1 MVDKKR
7 KLKAK
12 HEWVEKPLVENAES
26 TKTESLKDSSLA
38 VGRVAHTGF
47 DILLDMPADEGD
59 SRDAIAEA
67 RSDSDGEGS
76 EILKRRRTERSSQD
90 NDIVEGSDA
99 TTLSKKE
106 RKMLKK
112 KNKQFAKKSEGDNGR
127 PSFML
132 SRDHN
137 KLSIKV
143 RLDVGDQME
152 GAKTRGMGKPLDKYA
167 GFAHQQDL
175 RDLVVYLLM
184 ETPTLPWIMVKNKFN
199 IQKVVLLYVAGL
211 DPQLFNVDLA
221 HPDSRRPIAWAER
234 ATKGPAAEFQHLR
247 KFFDV
252 MNVIKAGGDK
262 FRVHSPPNTLLNVPL
277 SNTEK
282 LKRDKELKK
291 KNQDA
296 QNLTAEHY
304 LIRAHDL
311 READYPLPSY
321 LDPDAEHQPGW
332 TETEQGVPSDPPVA
346 KKMIA
351 MDCEMV
357 RTTAGSELAR
367 VTLVNEEGKAIYD
380 QLVMPEN
387 PVVDYLTQYSGMTA
401 ERLEGVTTRLAD
413 VQRKLQ
419 ELVTYDTILIGHSLE
434 NDMKVLKWLAQKWLS
449 KKIQTGGELGH
460 DSEEDARTCMELVK
474 LKIEKGPGFGEYN
487 QDQESIFSRLV
498 RHTKPRTSAFIDV
511 NSHSGEH
518 ATTVLKPANDAEV
531 VKAIP
536 GALSDHDFVWA
547 RLRDMEINHG
557 KIAAVDVNEVEQS
570 SAEPNQPFTR
580 ISSADKIQAAEEE
593 IREAI
598 QSVDRSI
605 AAIVESLPLNTAL
618 LVTSGQGD
626 HREVSRMQARQK
638 HFQKLYNTLNLS
650 AIPKEEQFLDE
661 DQKALEQAVD
671 RAKNGVCFFMVK

>member
-1 MVDKKR
+1 MLDKKR

-12 HEWVEKPLVENAES
+12 HEWVEKTLAENGES
-26 TKTESLKDSSLA
+26 SQSDNTQDSSMG
-38 VGRVAHTGF
+38 VGIVEPTSF
-47 DILLDMPADEGD
+47 DILLDMPADE
-59 SRDAIAEA
+59 DANEETAAEA
-67 RSDSDGEGS
+67 KSESDRENS
-76 EILKRRRTERSSQD
+76 EVPKRRKIERSRQD
-90 NDIVEGSDA
+90 NDTVDGSEVM
-99 TTLSKKE
+99 TLSKKE
-106 RKMLKK
+106 RKILKK

-127 PSFML
+127 SSFML

-137 KLSIKV
+137 KLSIK
-143 RLDVGDQME
+143 
-152 GAKTRGMGKPLDKYA
+152 
-167 GFAHQQDL
+167 DL

-211 DPQLFNVDLA
+211 DPQLFNVDLT
-221 HPDSRRPIAWAER
+221 HPDSRKPIAWAER
-234 ATKGPAAEFQHLR
+234 ATKGPATEFQHLR

-291 KNQDA
+291 KSQDA
-296 QNLTAEHY
+296 QNLTAEYY

-321 LDPDAEHQPGW
+321 LDSNAELQPDW
-332 TETEQGVPSDPPVA
+332 IETKQLKLTDPPVA

-357 RTTAGSELAR
+357 RTTVGSELTR
-367 VTLVNEEGKAIYD
+367 VTLVDEEGKAIYD
-380 QLVMPEN
+380 QLVMPDN
-387 PVVDYLTQYSGMTA
+387 PIVDYLTQYSGMTA

-419 ELVTYDTILIGHSLE
+419 ELVTYDTILVGHSLE
-434 NDMKVLKWLAQKWLS
+434 NDMKVLKYAHPFIIDTAMVYHHTRGPPFRPSLKWLAQKWLS

-487 QDQESIFSRLV
+487 QEQESIFSRLY

-531 VKAIP
+531 VEAIS

-557 KIAAVDVNEVEQS
+557 KIATVGVNETEQS
-570 SAEPNQPFTR
+570 TAEPNQPFTR
-580 ISSADKIQAAEEE
+580 ISSADKVQAAEEE

-598 QSVDRSI
+598 QSVDRNI

-650 AIPKEEQFLDE
+650 AIPKEDQFLDE

>member
-7 KLKAK
+7 KHKAK
-12 HEWVEKPLVENAES
+12 HEWVEKPLVENVES
-26 TKTESLKDSSLA
+26 SQPDSIQDSSMD
-38 VGRVAHTGF
+38 VGIVARTSF
-47 DILLDMPADEGD
+47 DILLDMPVDEVDNGE
-59 SRDAIAEA
+59 AIAEPK
-67 RSDSDGEGS
+67 SDSDEQDS
-76 EILKRRRTERSSQD
+76 EIRKKRKTELSSKD
-90 NDIVEGSDA
+90 SDSA
-99 TTLSKKE
+99 DVTTLSKKE
-106 RKMLKK
+106 RKILKK

-137 KLSIKV
+137 KLSIKASW
-143 RLDVGDQME
+143 E
-152 GAKTRGMGKPLDKYA
+152 
-167 GFAHQQDL
+167 DL

-211 DPQLFNVDLA
+211 DPQLFNVDLG
-221 HPDSRRPIAWAER
+221 HPDSSRPIVWAER
-234 ATKGPAAEFQHLR
+234 ATKGPATEFQHLR

-277 SNTEK
+277 SNTERQ
-282 LKRDKELKK
+282 KRDKELKK
-291 KNQDA
+291 KSQDA
-296 QNLTAEHY
+296 QNLSAEHY

-321 LDPDAEHQPGW
+321 LDPNAEHQPGW
-332 TETEQGVPSDPPVA
+332 TETEQREPSDPPVA

-357 RTTAGSELAR
+357 RTTAGSELTR
-367 VTLVNEEGKAIYD
+367 VTLVDEEGKPIYD
-380 QLVMPEN
+380 QLVMPDN
-387 PVVDYLTQYSGMTA
+387 PIVDYLTQYSGMTA
-401 ERLEGVTTRLAD
+401 ERLEGVTTRLSD

-419 ELVTYDTILIGHSLE
+419 ELVTYDTILVGHSLE
-434 NDMKVLKWLAQKWLS
+434 NDMKVLKHAHPFIIDTAMVYHHTRGPPFRPSLKWLAQKWLS

-487 QDQESIFSRLV
+487 QDQESIFSRLF

-518 ATTVLKPANDAEV
+518 ATTVFKPANDAEV
-531 VKAIP
+531 VEAIS

-557 KIAAVDVNEVEQS
+557 KIATLDANEAEQS
-570 SAEPNQPFTR
+570 IAEPNQPFTR
-580 ISSADKIQAAEEE
+580 ISSADKVQAAEEE

-598 QSVDRSI
+598 QSVDKSI
-605 AAIVESLPLNTAL
+605 ADIVESLPLNTAL

>member
-7 KLKAK
+7 KLKSK
-12 HEWVEKPLVENAES
+12 HEWEEKPLLENGEGGQSDSAQ
-26 TKTESLKDSSLA
+26 DSSMG
-38 VGRVAHTGF
+38 VGLVAHTSF
-47 DILLDMPADEGD
+47 DILRDMPADEDGTEE
-59 SRDAIAEA
+59 AVAEA
-67 RSDSDGEGS
+67 KSESDREDS
-76 EILKRRRTERSSQD
+76 EVLKRRKIERSSQD
-90 NDIVEGSDA
+90 NDTVNSSEVM
-99 TTLSKKE
+99 TLTKKE

-137 KLSIKV
+137 KLSIK
-143 RLDVGDQME
+143 
-152 GAKTRGMGKPLDKYA
+152 
-167 GFAHQQDL
+167 DL

-211 DPQLFNVDLA
+211 DPQLFNVDLT

-291 KNQDA
+291 KSQDA
-296 QNLTAEHY
+296 QNLTAEYY
-304 LIRAHDL
+304 LIGAHDL

-321 LDPDAEHQPGW
+321 LDSNAEHLPGW
-332 TETEQGVPSDPPVA
+332 TETKQSKSTDPPVA

-357 RTTAGSELAR
+357 RTTAGSELTR
-367 VTLVNEEGKAIYD
+367 VTLVDEEGKAIYD
-380 QLVMPEN
+380 QLVMPDN
-387 PVVDYLTQYSGMTA
+387 PIVDYLTQYSGMTA

-413 VQRKLQ
+413 VQSKLQ
-419 ELVTYDTILIGHSLE
+419 ELVTYDTILVGHSLE
-434 NDMKVLKWLAQKWLS
+434 NDMKVLKHAHPFIIDTAMVYHHTRGPPFRPSLKWLAQKWLS

-487 QDQESIFSRLV
+487 QEQESIFSRLY

-531 VKAIP
+531 VEAIY
-536 GALSDHDFVWA
+536 GALSNHDFVWA

-557 KIAAVDVNEVEQS
+557 KIATAGANEAEQS
-570 SAEPNQPFTR
+570 TAEPNQPFTR
-580 ISSADKIQAAEEE
+580 TSSADKVQAAEEE

-598 QSVDRSI
+598 QSVDSNI

-650 AIPKEEQFLDE
+650 AIPKEDQFLDE

>member
-7 KLKAK
+7 KHKAK
-12 HEWVEKPLVENAES
+12 HEWVEKSLVEDAES
-26 TKTESLKDSSLA
+26 SQPVDVKDSSIG
-38 VGRVAHTGF
+38 VGIVAPSSF

-59 SRDAIAEA
+59 NGEAVAEA
-67 RSDSDGEGS
+67 KSHSDGEDS
-76 EILKRRRTERSSQD
+76 EILKRRKIERSSKD
-90 NDIVEGSDA
+90 SDIVECSDV

-106 RKMLKK
+106 RKLLKK

-137 KLSIKV
+137 KLSIK
-143 RLDVGDQME
+143 
-152 GAKTRGMGKPLDKYA
+152 
-167 GFAHQQDL
+167 DL

-199 IQKVVLLYVAGL
+199 IEKVVLLYVAGL
-211 DPQLFNVDLA
+211 DPQLFNVDLT

-234 ATKGPAAEFQHLR
+234 VTKGPATEFQHLR

-277 SNTEK
+277 SNSEK
-282 LKRDKELKK
+282 QKREKELKK
-291 KNQDA
+291 KSQDA

-304 LIRAHDL
+304 LIRTHDL

-321 LDPDAEHQPGW
+321 LDPNAEHQPGW
-332 TETEQGVPSDPPVA
+332 TETEQTKPSDPPVA

-357 RTTAGSELAR
+357 RTTAGSELTR
-367 VTLVNEEGKAIYD
+367 VTLVDEEGKAIYD
-380 QLVMPEN
+380 QLVMPDN

-419 ELVTYDTILIGHSLE
+419 ELVTHDTILVGHSLE
-434 NDMKVLKWLAQKWLS
+434 NDMKVLKHAHPFIIDTAMVYHHTRGPPFRPSLKWLAQKWLS

-460 DSEEDARTCMELVK
+460 DSEEDARTCMELVR
-474 LKIEKGPGFGEYN
+474 LKVEKGPGFGEYN
-487 QDQESIFSRLV
+487 QDQESIFSRLD

-518 ATTVLKPANDAEV
+518 ATTVFKPANDAEV
-531 VKAIP
+531 VEAIS

-557 KIAAVDVNEVEQS
+557 KIATVDVNEAEQS
-570 SAEPNQPFTR
+570 IAEPNQPFTR
-580 ISSADKIQAAEEE
+580 ISSADKVQAAEEE

-638 HFQKLYNTLNLS
+638 HFQKLYNTLSLS

>member
-7 KLKAK
+7 KHKAK

-26 TKTESLKDSSLA
+26 SHSDIAQDSSMG
-38 VGRVAHTGF
+38 VDIVAHSSF
-47 DILLDMPADEGD
+47 DILLNMPVDEGG
-59 SRDAIAEA
+59 SGEAVAEPK
-67 RSDSDGEGS
+67 SDSDGEDS
-76 EILKRRRTERSSQD
+76 EVLKKRKIERSSKD
-90 NDIVEGSDA
+90 NDTTESSDVA
-99 TTLSKKE
+99 TLSKKE

-137 KLSIKV
+137 KLSIK
-143 RLDVGDQME
+143 
-152 GAKTRGMGKPLDKYA
+152 
-167 GFAHQQDL
+167 DL

-211 DPQLFNVDLA
+211 DPQLFNVDLT
-221 HPDSRRPIAWAER
+221 HPDSRRPIAWAEK
-234 ATKGPAAEFQHLR
+234 ATKGPATEFQHLR

-277 SNTEK
+277 SNSEK
-282 LKRDKELKK
+282 QKRDKELKK
-291 KNQDA
+291 KSQDA
-296 QNLTAEHY
+296 QNLSAEHY
-304 LIRAHDL
+304 LISTHDL
-311 READYPLPSY
+311 REAEYPLPSY
-321 LDPDAEHQPGW
+321 LDPNTESQPGW
-332 TETEQGVPSDPPVA
+332 TETEQSASSGSPVA
-346 KKMIA
+346 KKLIA

-357 RTTAGSELAR
+357 RTTAGSELTR
-367 VTLVNEEGKAIYD
+367 VTLVDEQGKAIYD
-380 QLVMPEN
+380 ELVMPDN
-387 PVVDYLTQYSGMTA
+387 TIVDYLTQYSGMTA

-419 ELVTYDTILIGHSLE
+419 ELVTYDTILVGHSLE
-434 NDMKVLKWLAQKWLS
+434 NDMKVLKHAHPFIIDTAMVYHHTRGPPFRPSLKWLAQKWLS

-474 LKIEKGPGFGEYN
+474 LKVEKGPGFGEYN
-487 QDQESIFSRLV
+487 QDQESIFSRLL

-511 NSHSGEH
+511 NSHSGEN
-518 ATTVLKPANDAEV
+518 ATTVYKPANDVEV
-531 VKAIP
+531 VEAISE
-536 GALSDHDFVWA
+536 ALSDHDFVWA

-557 KIAAVDVNEVEQS
+557 KIATVDGNGAEQS
-570 SAEPNQPFTR
+570 VAEANQSFTR
-580 ISSADKIQAAEEE
+580 ISSADKVQAPEEE

-598 QSVDRSI
+598 QSIDRSI
-605 AAIVESLPLNTAL
+605 ASIVESLPLNTAL